1 MKKIGSMLKLDLPLC
16 DDLPNLLW
24 QIIDRVALKERQFLL
39 ILEALCDTEQGHQ
52 ALFVEEYEDGS
63 VGLPDDE
70 GICEELFKLSE
81 EKLNSAEFVEKYKAE
96 LEKEEK

>member
-1 MKKIGSMLKLDLPLC
+1 MKKIGSMLNLDHPLC
-16 DDLPNLLW
+16 DELPSLLW
-24 QIIDRVALKERQFLL
+24 QIIDRVELKERQFLL

-70 GICEELFKLSE
+70 EICEELFKLSE
-81 EKLNSAEFVEKYKAE
+81 EKLSSAEFAEKYRTE
-96 LEKEEK
+96 LEKEDL